1 MKNIIKLIAFIIL
14 FLLLLNVVTIIITPK
29 WIKSTDPA
37 LSRIKGFY
45 KEKKGTLDVIV
56 IGNSDVGRGY
66 SPITV
71 WDEYGIASYNLGT
84 SSQSMG
90 LAYYLAKESLCYQ
103 TPNLMILDMN
113 ALYNEDDAPEG
124 EYRKLFD
131 NIRLGKTKIEAIFDR
146 NLSISNKDKLSY
158 IFPILRFHSRWS
170 ELEDKDF
177 KKIKYSRY
185 KKVSHKG
192 MAVNADIK
200 PYIDKAKYME
210 EKGEKAKIPEKNL
223 NYFKK
228 IVKLCEDNNVKLL
241 LIEIPSTKTW
251 SLSKNKK
258 TAELANEYGL
268 KFIDYNIEENK
279 NKINLDWNTDFA
291 DGGYHLNING
301 AEKISKDLGN
311 IMINEYKC
319 KNHKNEQN
327 YSSWYKD
334 SEKYH
339 LRVEKEKNK

>member
-158 IFPILRFHSRWS
+158 DII
-170 ELEDKDF
+170 EEF
-177 KKIKYSRY
+177 KTIKEAYDYLYKNGY
-185 KKVSHKG
+185 KKYDSNIKFKSNHYYNHKFKNVSLWK
-192 MAVNADIK
+192 
-200 PYIDKAKYME
+200 E
-210 EKGEKAKIPEKNL
+210 EDVDQIL
-223 NYFKK
+223 
-228 IVKLCEDNNVKLL
+228 D
-241 LIEIPSTKTW
+241 
-251 SLSKNKK
+251 
-258 TAELANEYGL
+258 EY
-268 KFIDYNIEENK
+268 
-279 NKINLDWNTDFA
+279 
-291 DGGYHLNING
+291 
-301 AEKISKDLGN
+301 LGN
-311 IMINEYKC
+311 IYCLI
-319 KNHKNEQN
+319 
-327 YSSWYKD
+327 
-334 SEKYH
+334 
-339 LRVEKEKNK
+339 